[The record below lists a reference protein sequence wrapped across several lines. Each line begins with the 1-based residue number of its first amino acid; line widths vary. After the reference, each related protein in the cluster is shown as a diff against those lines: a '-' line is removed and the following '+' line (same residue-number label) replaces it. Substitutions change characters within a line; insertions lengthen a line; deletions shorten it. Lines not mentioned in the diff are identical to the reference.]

1 MNRGNIGSPHIG
13 NNVYIGINATV
24 VGNVHIGSDVL
35 IAPNSYVNFDVPDHS
50 VVIGN
55 PAVVHHKENA
65 IEVRLLQSLGT
76 TCILSNSFYKKIRE
90 AEWHRRKVSL

>member
-13 NNVYIGINATV
+13 IYIGINATV
-24 VGNVHIGSDVL
+24 VGNVQIGSDVL
-35 IAPNSYVNFDVPDHS
+35 IVPNSYVNFDVPDHS

-65 IEVRLLQSLGT
+65 IGEGYVCFR
-76 TCILSNSFYKKIRE
+76 
-90 AEWHRRKVSL
+90 V